1 MMGRWYA
8 LEGKVVVEADSPW
21 HFEFMTL
28 DERRVA
34 RTELDGADVSTV
46 FLGLDH
52 GYGGGPPLVF
62 ETLVF
67 GGPMDGECHRYSTWE
82 QAEVGHKAMVQLVK
96 IAMSQ

>member
-46 FLGLDH
+46 FLGLD
-52 GYGGGPPLVF
+52 LVF